1 MSDPQGQLS
10 GLPVEESPLNQSSAA
25 GEYADFLPDTSQ
37 CFEAWLENL
46 KPSLEPKKNQPA
58 DPNVTPP
65 APGEIRFEGTLRV
78 DGYAAGFLRSL
89 TGTLI
94 IGESGKV
101 EADIIVANAI
111 IDGLLRGNIHATE
124 SVVLGS
130 HARVFGDIESPALSI
145 QPGAVFEGQCHFLP
159 SLYQA
164 DGEDRGRT
172 SPSAPTATMPS
183 SANSQSANEEA
194 DEEEAEPL
202 AAAKS
207 KFNRLNWSQDSVIES
222 SVQAAQTMIDLRS
235 DTVTKPTS
243 AMRRAMAEAEVG
255 DDVYGEDPT
264 VNRLQERAAEI
275 FDKEAAIF
283 VPTGSMGNQ
292 TAVKLHTRPGQ
303 EVVIE
308 ERGHIY
314 NFEMATMSA
323 FSGAL
328 ARPVKSN
335 DGSGILT
342 WDEIAS
348 AIHVNAAYYV
358 APTGLIALENSH
370 NLAGGSVL
378 TRDRTEDI
386 CARAHEKN
394 LPVHLDGARIFNAAA
409 ALGETVADLARPADS
424 VMFCLSKGLG
434 APVGSMLLGT
444 RAFIDEARVVRKIL
458 GGGMRQAG
466 VLAAAGLI
474 ALEESPKVLPE
485 DHANAKLLAE
495 GVAELPGIKI
505 DPERVVT
512 NIVMFDVTET
522 GLTADGICAQ
532 LRERGVL
539 AAGFG
544 SSIRMVTHYDVSRA
558 DIEVALRELRNV
570 LG

>member
-1 MSDPQGQLS
+1 
-10 GLPVEESPLNQSSAA
+10 
-25 GEYADFLPDTSQ
+25 
-37 CFEAWLENL
+37 
-46 KPSLEPKKNQPA
+46 
-58 DPNVTPP
+58 
-65 APGEIRFEGTLRV
+65 
-78 DGYAAGFLRSL
+78 
-89 TGTLI
+89 
-94 IGESGKV
+94 
-101 EADIIVANAI
+101 
-111 IDGLLRGNIHATE
+111 
-124 SVVLGS
+124 
-130 HARVFGDIESPALSI
+130 
-145 QPGAVFEGQCHFLP
+145 
-159 SLYQA
+159 
-164 DGEDRGRT
+164 
-172 SPSAPTATMPS
+172 
-183 SANSQSANEEA
+183 
-194 DEEEAEPL
+194 
-202 AAAKS
+202 
-207 KFNRLNWSQDSVIES
+207 
-222 SVQAAQTMIDLRS
+222 MIDLRS
-235 DTVTKPTS
+235 DTVTKPTP
-243 AMRRAMAEAEVG
+243 AMRHAMAQAEVG

-292 TAVKLHTRPGQ
+292 AAVKLHTRPGQ

-308 ERGHIY
+308 ERGHIF

-323 FSGAL
+323 FSGVL
-328 ARPVKSN
+328 ARPVKST

-348 AIHVNAAYYV
+348 AIHARAAYYV

-378 TRDRTEDI
+378 TRGRTEDI
-386 CARAHEKN
+386 CARAHDQN

-444 RAFIDEARVVRKIL
+444 RAFIDEARVVRKML

-485 DHANAKLLAE
+485 DHAKAKLLAE
-495 GVAELPGIKI
+495 GVAELPGVKI

-512 NIVMFDVTET
+512 NIVIFDVSET
-522 GLTADGICAQ
+522 GLSADGICAQ
-532 LRERGVL
+532 LREHGVL

-544 SSIRMVTHYDVSRA
+544 SSIRMVTHYDVSRS
-558 DIEVALRELRNV
+558 DIETALRELRAV
-570 LG
+570 LS